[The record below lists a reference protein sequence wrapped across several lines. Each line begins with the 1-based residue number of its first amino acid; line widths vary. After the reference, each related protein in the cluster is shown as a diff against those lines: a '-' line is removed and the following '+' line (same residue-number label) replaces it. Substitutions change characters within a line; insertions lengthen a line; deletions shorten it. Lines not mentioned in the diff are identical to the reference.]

1 MNKIKQLLCL
11 LVFATVLASA
21 TSTTSE
27 NNGKELDKMHGL
39 NAYDYG
45 ARQYNPILARWDRID
60 PLAEKYYDVSLY
72 AYCEDSPVNTFDPDG
87 RNSIKVI
94 SKAVY
99 KIGKS
104 VAKNGVESLTKS
116 ATYTAA
122 FHGVVKDTKTLLDSN
137 ASTWDRTVAGVNLLS
152 EVIGPI
158 SFKDAKTIINYA
170 NKQTSRAED
179 ERL

>member
-1 MNKIKQLLCL
+1 MKNGKVDKYIFDGGYAQ
-11 LVFATVLASA
+11 ASA
-21 TSTTSE
+21 ASTTSE

-39 NAYDYG
+39 NTYDYG

-122 FHGVVKDTKTLLDSN
+122 FHGVVEDTKLLWN
-137 ASTWDRTVAGVNLLS
+137 DRDK
-152 EVIGPI
+152 IGTATNQR
-158 SFKDAKTIINYA
+158 SLT
-170 NKQTSRAED
+170 
-179 ERL
+179 